1 MSIARRVFLQVRYRP
16 RLAIAVVAGVLSLL
30 FLPDHLP
37 RTTRGLIAWDL
48 GVGLYLVL
56 ALIMVLRSNVERVRW
71 RASIEDD
78 GALVALLLTVAAAV
92 ASVAAIFIELINAS
106 DLPRHDQ
113 TLRLALVITT
123 IVLSW
128 AYVHI
133 AFALHYAHEFYD
145 QDAKAHAKLRFPGTE
160 EPDYVDFLYFAFVI
174 GMTSQTSDVAISS
187 SALRRLV
194 LIHGVIAFFFNT
206 TLLAITI
213 NIAAGLV

>member
-1 MSIARRVFLQVRYRP
+1 MPWSTGA
-16 RLAIAVVAGVLSLL
+16 LSLL

-56 ALIMVLRSNVERVRW
+56 ALILMLRSTVEHVRW
-71 RASIEDD
+71 RARLEDD
-78 GALVALLLTVAAAV
+78 GALVVLLLTVGAAV
-92 ASVAAIFIELINAS
+92 ASVAAIFVELINVS
-106 DLPRHDQ
+106 DMPRHDQ

-145 QDAKAHAKLRFPGTE
+145 EDANGQPKLGFPGTE

-174 GMTSQTSDVAISS
+174 GMTSQTSDVSISS
-187 SALRRLV
+187 SELRRLV

>member
-1 MSIARRVFLQVRYRP
+1 MGIARRVLLQIRYRP
-16 RLAIAVVAGVLSLL
+16 RLAIAVAAGALSLL

-56 ALIMVLRSNVERVRW
+56 ALIMMLRSTVDRVRW

-78 GALVALLLTVAAAV
+78 GALVVLLLTVAAAV
-92 ASVAAIFIELINAS
+92 ASVAAIFVELIDVSA
-106 DLPRHDQ
+106 LPRNEQ

-128 AYVHI
+128 AYVHV

-145 QDAKAHAKLRFPGTE
+145 EDAKGQPKLGFPGTE
-160 EPDYVDFLYFAFVI
+160 EPGYVDFLYFAFVI
-174 GMTSQTSDVAISS
+174 GMTSQ
-187 SALRRLV
+187 
-194 LIHGVIAFFFNT
+194 
-206 TLLAITI
+206 
-213 NIAAGLV
+213 